1 MLNLAAWRAAL
12 LAREWL
18 PHPSLH
24 RLPRLEHSL
33 AIEHQ
38 LLLLLVTTLELVVAW
53 LLTLLRKF

>member
-12 LAREWL
+12 LVREWL

-38 LLLLLVTTLELVVAW
+38 LLLLLVTTLKLAAV
-53 LLTLLRKF
+53 